1 VDGGLHRNGDHP
13 EKVRKRYEQDCKS
26 CAVSRRRRLQTNE
39 RKRTLLRVYTP
50 LTATAPKTSVLDFS
64 PSHRKKRDNEAAATT
79 RGLKQ
84 LSPNQL
90 VLQVGEPRLSLAAI
104 IIIALPT
111 GRRRAHDV

>member
-1 VDGGLHRNGDHP
+1 
-13 EKVRKRYEQDCKS
+13 
-26 CAVSRRRRLQTNE
+26 
-39 RKRTLLRVYTP
+39 LLRVYTP
-50 LTATAPKTSVLDFS
+50 LTATAPKTSVLEEPQRNFS
-64 PSHRKKRDNEAAATT
+64 PSNRKERDNEAAATT

-90 VLQVGEPRLSLAAI
+90 VLQVGEQRLSLAAI

>member
-13 EKVRKRYEQDCKS
+13 EKVRKRYEQNRKS
-26 CAVSRRRRLQTNE
+26 CAVSRRRLQTNE

-50 LTATAPKTSVLDFS
+50 LTATTSNICVPEEPRRHFS
-64 PSHRKKRDNEAAATT
+64 SSNRKERDNEAAATT

-90 VLQVGEPRLSLAAI
+90 VLQIGEPRLSLAAI
-104 IIIALPT
+104 IIIALP
-111 GRRRAHDV
+111 